1 MEAKRIGVGGGLD
14 YDSQPFLINEGD
26 GRERADISI
35 NDNGYVEPI
44 LDFSRQGG
52 FVDIQFIVEDANVF
66 YICDKSGS
74 KYFLYKFDGILHG
87 GTFFPEIFSTS
98 EDLIIN
104 RDEATVTASDGKI
117 LIVEPERDPI
127 YIDVNHYV
135 DLSLLNAYEA
145 NMVDNGTHIIFRLPT
160 EPSLNAG
167 DYVTFFSTPELINK
181 EFFPRLGGKAK
192 VLNVTSTFNIL
203 GAGYWTVKLDLLSKY
218 KGADYIDSRID
229 VYFSE
234 VNEIPLISPYLY
246 LNRPIPQ
253 RAPKVY
259 MEADTFYHGNNFI
272 DTVFSFGYSFV
283 YVDGYETPVSP
294 MSEIDLTSQRQKL
307 LGLNL
312 NKAVLSV
319 RPYNGVSKVKF
330 YCKRNNES
338 NDLELIAEKEAF
350 AITTCEYYGDSG
362 IDVLDNTE
370 YLKSSQAIPLSP
382 IVGKFLD
389 NRVVLGAKTKAYDN
403 GEVKFIGTNYTTW
416 EKVIGTTF
424 EAYAE
429 PSKGVYSPNIVRFK
443 FTPPSEINFSPDTT
457 VGYYSLSIAQFSY
470 FEHGGEPACYYV
482 LKGTGS
488 VFYSNESKQ
497 TVGDRLAQEI
507 SKNLE
512 INFEKAG
519 GAWSKY
525 SYQSHTIYSD
535 STGSIIVDII
545 IPTMDEY
552 PYTVGG
558 RGVNQFSNR
567 EGGISFDKSLKLDE
581 RYQLGVQFFDESGR
595 TGGVVTSDTSI
606 DYETLSYSLDSV
618 QIIKPRCYL
627 NNPPSWAKYYQFA
640 VAKRVN
646 TNSHHFIPCKNTA
659 GSWGTTSNAYIK
671 EANYTLLAL
680 NLMTIK
686 REEAVSGLAY
696 SYKAGDYLKY
706 VRRYDT
712 NGQFRTIES
721 ENELAAWGKVVGV
734 ELRNDIEYV
743 IVDGLPSLQSDFDT
757 GAYMQFEVKNFT
769 ESKTTGA
776 WQLIGDRY
784 LVKEISYRYYHP
796 VRGGYRH
803 DIDWGDY
810 FVRPVQGLFFETDVD
825 TSLYVESKYLNDS
838 SFNKQCFSA
847 NRIGVEQ
854 PKIAGDVFYL
864 CASRPY
870 IDGTNSNGYCVF
882 DYDNAS
888 YLTDT
893 YGAMFGFE
901 KVGNRLVVFFERALY
916 VMNVNTIEVQ
926 SDSSSDAIYVSSYF
940 GNGKFFEKYG
950 MNTYRLS
957 CTDGSRVYY
966 YDTERNTI
974 NLISDN
980 GIYDICGVEQ
990 HANGLSNKF
999 MSSEFKTKPKAI
1011 FFDKKEK
1018 RVYVSFDNYVYVY
1031 DTRFDRWILKR
1042 NISFDFVVHGYAKM
1056 YNSGSIL
1063 LVPGSNYNAL
1073 IGETGVINTG
1083 VYDVFVPFGEDVDF
1097 LSLVC
1102 YSDFKPE
1109 VDVNV
1114 YGQNGLM
1121 FKTKIRKAAWTKIND
1136 GYYCDIPKGC
1146 LAGETLRTYHLYEGY
1161 DMVGKS
1167 IQLKFYIEGKFY
1179 GVEVRYEKRNY

>member
-1 MEAKRIGVGGGLD
+1 MEVKRIGVGGGLD
-14 YDSQPFLINEGD
+14 YDNQPFLINEGD

-44 LDFSRQGG
+44 LDFSRLGG
-52 FVDIQFIVEDANVF
+52 FVDIQFIVEDANVS

-74 KYFLYKFDGILHG
+74 KYYLYKFDGVLHG
-87 GTFFPEIFSTS
+87 GTFFPEIFNTS
-98 EDLIIN
+98 ADLIIN

-117 LIVEPERDPI
+117 LIVEPEREPI

-135 DLSLLNAYEA
+135 DLSLLNADKA
-145 NMVDNGTHIIFRLPT
+145 DMGDNGTHIIFRLPT

-167 DYVTFFSTPELINK
+167 DYVTFYSTPEFINK
-181 EFFPRLGGKAK
+181 EFYPHLGGKAK
-192 VLNVTSTFNIL
+192 VLNVTA
-203 GAGYWTVKLDLLSKY
+203 GAGYWDVELDLLSKY
-218 KGADYIDSRID
+218 KGADNIDSRID
-229 VYFSE
+229 VYLSE

-294 MSEIDLTSQRQKL
+294 MSEIDLTAQSQKL

-350 AITTCEYYGDSG
+350 AITTCEYYGDSV

-403 GEVKFIGTNYTTW
+403 GNVKFVGTNYTTW
-416 EKVIGTTF
+416 WKVTGETVRKNAIESF
-424 EAYAE
+424 
-429 PSKGVYSPNIVRFK
+429 SFVSPNIFRVK
-443 FTPPSEINFSPDTT
+443 YTPPTELGFNPETQI
-457 VGYYSLSIAQFSY
+457 GYYSLNIGHLINLN
-470 FEHGGEPACYYV
+470 HGGVAGMSYSISAY
-482 LKGTGS
+482 GS
-488 VFYSNESKQ
+488 VYYSNESKQ
-497 TVGDRLAQEI
+497 VVGDRLASEI
-507 SKNLE
+507 SNNITIDTE
-512 INFEKAG
+512 IIGN
-519 GAWSKY
+519 AWSKF
-525 SYQSHTIYSD
+525 SYQGHIVYADSD
-535 STGSIIVDII
+535 GSIIIDIY

-552 PYTVGG
+552 IYSV
-558 RGVNQFSNR
+558 SNDAGLNLFYNK
-567 EGGISFDKSLKLDE
+567 EGGIVFDKSLKLDE
-581 RYQLGVQFFDESGR
+581 KYQLGVQFFDESGR

-618 QIIKPRCYL
+618 QVIKPRCYL

-659 GSWGTTSNAYIK
+659 GSWGTTSNAYIR
-671 EANYTLLAL
+671 EANHTLLAL
-680 NLMTIK
+680 NLMTID
-686 REEAVSGLAY
+686 RGEAVSGLAY
-696 SYKAGDYLKY
+696 SFKDGDYLKY
-706 VRRYDT
+706 VRRYKTDGT
-712 NGQFRTIES
+712 FRTIES
-721 ENELAAWGKVVGV
+721 ENELAEWGKIVGV
-734 ELRNDIEYV
+734 EVRNNIEYV
-743 IVDGLPSLQSDFDT
+743 IVDGLPDLQSEFNDNK
-757 GAYMQFEVKNFT
+757 YMQFEVKNFT

-784 LVKEISYRYYHP
+784 LVRELTSRYYHP
-796 VRGGYRH
+796 GHDGYMH
-803 DIDWGDY
+803 NIDWGDY
-810 FVRPVQGLFFETDVD
+810 FVRPVQGLFFEVDVD
-825 TSLYVESKYLNDS
+825 TNLYVESKYLNDS

-854 PKIAGDVFYL
+854 PKIVGDVFYL

-901 KVGNRLVVFFERALY
+901 KVGNRLAVFFERALY

-999 MSSEFKTKPKAI
+999 MSSEFETKPKAI

-1063 LVPGSNYNAL
+1063 LGPGSNYNAL

-1121 FKTKIRKAAWTKIND
+1121 FKTKIKKGAWTKIND